1 MIVLWCN
8 LQKLEVL
15 CLRRASLFVF
25 TSSSRRIEWPCRQN
39 IWRFEQ
45 FRWNIRAI
53 QEAPVRLWTQN
64 YSFWLKDAKISL
76 IFKCLIFDLPVLW
89 IWGFLPIYLF
99 LPFVTWQTPVFIC
112 DLFISLFC
120 LFIAL
125 FVCLCVYLFTFFLV
139 FLCSFVN
146 WLIYFSFFSS
156 FFFVHSFDPFFIHF
170 LTFLACFS
178 ILQKPPGTS

>member
-15 CLRRASLFVF
+15 GLRRASLFVF

-64 YSFWLKDAKISL
+64 YSCWLKDAKISL
-76 IFKCLIFDLPVLW
+76 IFKRLIFDLPALW
-89 IWGFLPIYLF
+89 ICLF
-99 LPFVTWQTPVFIC
+99 CQSVSVCIIFHLWLIK
-112 DLFISLFC
+112 SLC

-125 FVCLCVYLFTFFLV
+125 FVCLCVYLFIFCRFLV
-139 FLCSFVN
+139 SCFQFV
-146 WLIYFSFFSS
+146 WLVLLLICLSVCLFISS
-156 FFFVHSFDPFFIHF
+156 F
-170 LTFLACFS
+170 
-178 ILQKPPGTS
+178 IL